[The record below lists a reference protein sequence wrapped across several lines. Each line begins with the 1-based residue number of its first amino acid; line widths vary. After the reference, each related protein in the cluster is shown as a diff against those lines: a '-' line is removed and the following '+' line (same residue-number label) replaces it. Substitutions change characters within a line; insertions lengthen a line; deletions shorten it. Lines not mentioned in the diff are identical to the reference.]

1 MTVGR
6 ARRARRVMVPLL
18 GIAVAVLLGAC
29 GFDVRSADVLLLTR
43 TGQGTTLTLLINDGG
58 SISCDGGRSKPLVD
72 SLLIRARDLAVNL
85 SGDATANLHL
95 PAGPGTIFTYRVKLQ
110 AGTVVFSDRDT
121 VHHPVLAETEVFAA
135 QTAQQACNLN

>member
-1 MTVGR
+1 MTPWR
-6 ARRARRVMVPLL
+6 WATALLL
-18 GIAVAVLLGAC
+18 GAGVAVSLGAC
-29 GFDVRSADVLLLTR
+29 GFDVRSPDVLLLTR

-58 SISCDGGRSKPLVD
+58 SISCDGRPAKPLSD

-95 PAGPGTIFTYRVKLQ
+95 PAGAGTIFTYRIKLQ
-110 AGTVVFSDRDT
+110 AGTVVFSDHDATR
-121 VHHPVLAETEVFAA
+121 HPILAQAEVFAA